1 MTRAER
7 QAFALLALLKDNE
20 ETSRENLIQKVEVAL
35 TLPRPE
41 VLLSEKQLKTYQE
54 LVAEARSK
62 GKII

>member
-7 QAFALLALLKDNE
+7 QAFTLLALLKDNE
-20 ETSRENLIQKVEVAL
+20 ETSREGLIAKVETAM
-35 TLPRPE
+35 TIPRPE
-41 VLLSEKQLKTYQE
+41 VLLSEKQLKTYRE

>member
-7 QAFALLALLKDNE
+7 EAFVLLALLKDNE
-20 ETSRENLIQKVEVAL
+20 ETSREGLIAKVETAM
-35 TLPRPE
+35 TIPRPE
-41 VLLSEKQLKTYQE
+41 VLLSEKQLKTYRE

>member
-7 QAFALLALLKDNE
+7 EAFVLLALLKDNE
-20 ETSRENLIQKVEVAL
+20 ETSREGLIAKVETAM
-35 TLPRPE
+35 TIPRPE

-54 LVAEARSK
+54 LVVEARSK

>member
-7 QAFALLALLKDNE
+7 EAFVLLALLKDNE
-20 ETSRENLIQKVEVAL
+20 ETSREGLIAKVEAAM
-35 TLPRPE
+35 TIPRPE

-54 LVAEARSK
+54 LVVEARSK